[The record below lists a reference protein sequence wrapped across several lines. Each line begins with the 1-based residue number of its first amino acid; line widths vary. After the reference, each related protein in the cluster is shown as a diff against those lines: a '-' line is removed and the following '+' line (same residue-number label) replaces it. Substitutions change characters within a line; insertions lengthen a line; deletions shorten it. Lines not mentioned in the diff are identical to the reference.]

1 MFTPRSHHDIF
12 DLFHQYTQFSIPF
25 FLICNC
31 TFYAVSIREQ
41 TVFSIHM
48 HHFSAC
54 VFRPS
59 VQRFLCI
66 TVLISH
72 LHLLY
77 ILSCFIT
84 SSFHYDK
91 LRFTLFHRIFH
102 HLHFISTHLLSV
114 SINFIL
120 RCFIT
125 SSFHYGHV
133 ILLFFPYALCVALS
147 LYGLNTADTA

>member
-1 MFTPRSHHDIF
+1 MIS
-12 DLFHQYTQFSIPF
+12 
-25 FLICNC
+25 LIC
-31 TFYAVSIREQ
+31 SINAHKFLFLSFGYVAARFMLYQYENKLYP
-41 TVFSIHM
+41 VYIYIIS
-48 HHFSAC
+48 C

-59 VQRFLCI
+59 VQLFLCI

-77 ILSCFIT
+77 ILICFIT

-114 SINFIL
+114 SINFVL

-133 ILLFFPYALCVALS
+133 ILLIFFSYALCVALS

>member
-1 MFTPRSHHDIF
+1 MSLPSFTMFTPRSHHDIF

-31 TFYAVSIREQ
+31 SLYAVPIREQ

-48 HHFSAC
+48 YHFSAC

-59 VQRFLCI
+59 VQLFLCI

-91 LRFTLFHRIFH
+91 LRFTLFTLFH
-102 HLHFISTHLLSV
+102 HIFLPLWTCNIAYFFFLCT
-114 SINFIL
+114 L
-120 RCFIT
+120 RCTI
-125 SSFHYGHV
+125 V
-133 ILLFFPYALCVALS
+133 IWLKYC
-147 LYGLNTADTA
+147 